1 MREVL
6 NIAKALSDQNRLRA
20 LMMLEKQQ
28 LCVCQ
33 IIELLA
39 LAPST
44 VSKHMSI
51 LRQVR
56 LVEGQKNGRWMHYR
70 LAGTD
75 APKYVRDIV
84 KQTLDALGDDPK
96 ITQDRKRLGKIL
108 KMDKGKLCR
117 KQRKN

>member
-1 MREVL
+1 MHEVL
-6 NIAKALSDQNRLRA
+6 NIAKALSDRNRLRA
-20 LMMLEKQQ
+20 LMLLKKQP

-51 LRQVR
+51 LRQAR
-56 LVEGQKNGRWMHYR
+56 LVEGQKNSRWMYYR
-70 LAGTD
+70 LAGAKSPD
-75 APKYVRDIV
+75 YARAVV
-84 KQTLDALGDDPK
+84 KQILDVLRDDPTIK
-96 ITQDRKRLGKIL
+96 EDRKKLDKIL
-108 KMDKGKLCR
+108 KVDLEKICR

>member
-20 LMMLEKQQ
+20 LMLLEKQP

-51 LRQVR
+51 LRQAY
-56 LVEGQKNGRWMHYR
+56 LVEGQKDSRWMHYR
-70 LAGTD
+70 LAGAESPDYAKTV
-75 APKYVRDIV
+75 VRQI
-84 KQTLDALGDDPK
+84 LGVLRDDPK
-96 ITQDRKRLGKIL
+96 IKEDRKQLDKVL
-108 KMDKGKLCR
+108 KMDMEKLCR